1 MNNGISGYNAG
12 RVNPY
17 HQVEKR
23 SDASPAGDGPPPTG
37 RSSDA
42 SSARVDTGAG
52 LSEAE
57 AGMID
62 NKFPESERMRLR
74 LYAPGQ
80 DLSSVDPGARG
91 RRLDVRG

>member
-12 RVNPY
+12 RNHLYQP
-17 HQVEKR
+17 VEKR
-23 SDASPAGDGPPPTG
+23 VDASPLTDP
-37 RSSDA
+37 SSTRRA
-42 SSARVDTGAG
+42 SGTRDSFASD

-62 NKFPESERMRLR
+62 RKFPESERMRLR
-74 LYAPGQ
+74 LYGPGRGA
-80 DLSSVDPGARG
+80 STVDPEARG